1 MQVFHTISALRDTLK
16 PLRHQAAAPKIAL
29 VPTMGNLHSGH
40 VTLVKKAKELAD
52 IVVVSVF
59 VNPTQFGVGE
69 DFDTYPRT
77 LEADVAKL
85 TEAGANFVFAPSVEE
100 MYPTYPNNV
109 QVLSGPISKTLCAN
123 TRPTHFDGVGLVVSK
138 LFNIVQ
144 PDIAVF
150 GKKDYQQ
157 LAIIRQL
164 VAELNFPIEI
174 VGVDIVRA
182 YDGLA
187 LSSRNQYLSEA
198 ERQLAPTLQKSLQQL
213 ANELKTANFA
223 DFDKIIAGAI
233 DKLNRVTVADSGFK
247 VDYLEVKNRLL
258 QPPKPTDKDLVILT
272 AAFLGKKTRLL
283 DNLEFSREL
292 NQEFSPEL
300 NQQLGQQSASD
311 FNRQPTTASVKD

>member
-1 MQVFHTISALRDTLK
+1 MQVFHTINALRDTLK
-16 PLRHQAAAPKIAL
+16 PIRHQAAAPKIAL

-77 LEADVAKL
+77 LEADLAKL

-109 QVLSGPISKTLCAN
+109 QVLSGPISKILCAN

-213 ANELKTANFA
+213 ANELTTANFA

-311 FNRQPTTASVKD
+311 FNQQPITASVKD

>member
-109 QVLSGPISKTLCAN
+109 QVLSGPISKILCAN

-213 ANELKTANFA
+213 ANELTTANFA
-223 DFDKIIAGAI
+223 DFDQIIASAI
-233 DKLNRVTVADSGFK
+233 DKLNRVMVADSGFK
-247 VDYLEVKNRLL
+247 VDYLEVKNRFL

-283 DNLEFSREL
+283 DNLEFSREMNQEL
-292 NQEFSPEL
+292 NQE
-300 NQQLGQQSASD
+300 LGSD
-311 FNRQPTTASVKD
+311 FNQQPTTASVKD

>member
-1 MQVFHTISALRDTLK
+1 M
-16 PLRHQAAAPKIAL
+16 
-29 VPTMGNLHSGH
+29 
-40 VTLVKKAKELAD
+40 
-52 IVVVSVF
+52 F

-85 TEAGANFVFAPSVEE
+85 TDAGANFVFAPSVEE

-109 QVLSGPISKTLCAN
+109 QVLSGDISTILCAN

-182 YDGLA
+182 EDGLA

-223 DFDKIIAGAI
+223 DFDQIIASAI

-247 VDYLEVKNRLL
+247 VDYLAVKNRLL

-292 NQEFSPEL
+292 NQEFSREL
-300 NQQLGQQSASD
+300 NQQLGQPSASD

>member
-16 PLRHQAAAPKIAL
+16 PLRHQAAAPKISL

-85 TEAGANFVFAPSVEE
+85 TEAGANFVFAPSVEQ

-109 QVLSGPISKTLCAN
+109 QVLSGPISKILCAN

-138 LFNIVQ
+138 LFNIIQ

-213 ANELKTANFA
+213 ATELTTANFA

-247 VDYLEVKNRLL
+247 VDYLAVKNRFL

-283 DNLEFSREL
+283 DNLEFSREVNQEL
-292 NQEFSPEL
+292 NQE
-300 NQQLGQQSASD
+300 LGSD
-311 FNRQPTTASVKD
+311 FNQQPTTASVKD

>member
-100 MYPTYPNNV
+100 MYPTYPNKV
-109 QVLSGPISKTLCAN
+109 QVLSGDISKILCAN

-247 VDYLEVKNRLL
+247 VDYLEVKNRFL

-283 DNLEFSREL
+283 DNLEFSREMNQEL
-292 NQEFSPEL
+292 NQE
-300 NQQLGQQSASD
+300 LGSD
-311 FNRQPTTASVKD
+311 FNRQATTASVKD

>member
-109 QVLSGPISKTLCAN
+109 QVLSGPISKILCAN

-213 ANELKTANFA
+213 ATELKTANFA

-292 NQEFSPEL
+292 NQEFSLEL
-300 NQQLGQQSASD
+300 NQQSASD

>member
-109 QVLSGPISKTLCAN
+109 QVLSGPISKILCAN

-223 DFDKIIAGAI
+223 DFDKIIASAI

-247 VDYLEVKNRLL
+247 VDYLEIKNRLL

-283 DNLEFSREL
+283 DNLEFSREMNQEL
-292 NQEFSPEL
+292 NQE
-300 NQQLGQQSASD
+300 LGSD
-311 FNRQPTTASVKD
+311 FNQQPTTASVKD

>member
-109 QVLSGPISKTLCAN
+109 QVLSGPISKILCAN

-182 YDGLA
+182 EDGLA

-311 FNRQPTTASVKD
+311 FNQQPTTASVKD

>member
-1 MQVFHTISALRDTLK
+1 MMQTFHTIKELRCELK
-16 PLRHQAAAPKIAL
+16 PLRNQKIAL
-29 VPTMGNLHSGH
+29 VPTMGNLHNGH
-40 VTLVKKAKELAD
+40 ITLVKKAKELAD
-52 IVVVSVF
+52 IVVVSIF

-77 LEADVAKL
+77 LDADVAKL
-85 TEAGANFVFAPSVEE
+85 TEAGADFVFAPSVEE
-100 MYPTYPNNV
+100 MYPTYPNKV
-109 QVLSGPISKTLCAN
+109 QVLSGDITKILCGK

-182 YDGLA
+182 DDGLA
-187 LSSRNQYLSEA
+187 LSSRNQYLTED
-198 ERQLAPTLQKSLQQL
+198 ERNQAPTLQKTLRQL
-213 ANELKTANFA
+213 ASELKTANFA
-223 DFDKIIAGAI
+223 DFDTIIAKTK
-233 DKLNRVTVADSGFK
+233 DNLNSNGFN

-258 QPPKPTDKDLVILT
+258 QPPKHDDKDLVILT
-272 AAFLGKKTRLL
+272 ASYLGNKTRLL
-283 DNLEFSREL
+283 DNLEFER
-292 NQEFSPEL
+292 N
-300 NQQLGQQSASD
+300 
-311 FNRQPTTASVKD
+311 

>member
-16 PLRHQAAAPKIAL
+16 HLRHQAAAPKIAL

-85 TEAGANFVFAPSVEE
+85 TDAGANFVFAPSVEE

-109 QVLSGPISKTLCAN
+109 QVLSGPISKILCAN

-187 LSSRNQYLSEA
+187 LSSRNQYLSEV
-198 ERQLAPTLQKSLQQL
+198 ERQLAPTLQKSLQQI

-300 NQQLGQQSASD
+300 NQQLGQPSASD

>member
-1 MQVFHTISALRDTLK
+1 MQVFHTINALRDTLK

-77 LEADVAKL
+77 LAADVAKL

-109 QVLSGPISKTLCAN
+109 QVLSGDISKILCAN

-213 ANELKTANFA
+213 ANELTTANFA
-223 DFDKIIAGAI
+223 DFDQIIAGAI

-247 VDYLEVKNRLL
+247 VDYLEIKNRFL
-258 QPPKPTDKDLVILT
+258 QPPKPTDKDLSLIHI
-272 AAFLGKKTRLL
+272 
-283 DNLEFSREL
+283 
-292 NQEFSPEL
+292 
-300 NQQLGQQSASD
+300 
-311 FNRQPTTASVKD
+311 

>member
-1 MQVFHTISALRDTLK
+1 MQVFHTISALRDTLN

-109 QVLSGPISKTLCAN
+109 QVLSGPISKILCAN

-213 ANELKTANFA
+213 ANELTTANFA

-233 DKLNRVTVADSGFK
+233 DKLNRVMVADSGFK
-247 VDYLEVKNRLL
+247 VDYLEVKNRFL

-283 DNLEFSREL
+283 DNLEFSREMNQEL
-292 NQEFSPEL
+292 NQE
-300 NQQLGQQSASD
+300 LGSD
-311 FNRQPTTASVKD
+311 FNQQPTTASVKD

>member
-1 MQVFHTISALRDTLK
+1 MQVFHTINALRDTLK
-16 PLRHQAAAPKIAL
+16 PIRHQAAAPKIAL

-77 LEADVAKL
+77 LDADVAKL
-85 TEAGANFVFAPSVEE
+85 TDAGANFVFAPSVEE

-109 QVLSGPISKTLCAN
+109 QVLSGPISKILCAN

-144 PDIAVF
+144 PDMAVF

-182 YDGLA
+182 EDGLA

-233 DKLNRVTVADSGFK
+233 DKLNRVMVADSGFK

>member
-109 QVLSGPISKTLCAN
+109 QVLSGPISKILCAN

-182 YDGLA
+182 EDGLA

-213 ANELKTANFA
+213 ANELTTANFA
-223 DFDKIIAGAI
+223 DFDQIIAGAI

-247 VDYLEVKNRLL
+247 VDYLEIKNRFL

-292 NQEFSPEL
+292 NQQL
-300 NQQLGQQSASD
+300 NQELGSD
-311 FNRQPTTASVKD
+311 FNQQPTTASVKD

>member
-1 MQVFHTISALRDTLK
+1 MQVFHTINALRDTLK
-16 PLRHQAAAPKIAL
+16 LLRHQVAAPKIAL

-85 TEAGANFVFAPSVEE
+85 TDAGANFVFAPSVEE

-109 QVLSGPISKTLCAN
+109 QVLSGPISKILCAN
-123 TRPTHFDGVGLVVSK
+123 TRPNHFDGVGLVVSK

-182 YDGLA
+182 EDGLA

-233 DKLNRVTVADSGFK
+233 NKLNRVTVADSGFK
-247 VDYLEVKNRLL
+247 VDYLAVKNRFL

-292 NQEFSPEL
+292 NQEFSPEM
-300 NQQLGQQSASD
+300 NQQLGQPSASD
-311 FNRQPTTASVKD
+311 FNQQPTTASVKD